1 MACVDRTLLRASSM
15 SSPKYSLT
23 REITPP
29 FSDSAL
35 RNIHDRL
42 NQIDSRVHDLRATV
56 LTKDSYV
63 DRRNR
68 EDDSIRREFDT
79 HHQISGRIESS
90 VGTVKTDVCQLK
102 TDIDLLR
109 TEIGQLKS
117 NINELGSGS
126 GLLHDHVDRLQNNA
140 QQLQVDMNQ
149 LQTDVRGVRTDLSQI
164 QSIASQLRTDFM
176 VLQRETSRHF
186 GEVFTRFSVME
197 SRMKH
202 MERIRFNSLAH
213 TIHAPITR
221 VPFIDDD
228 GTVRWPEYFPQ
239 TVWRFW
245 CLKKRSRGKIELII
259 WRIK

>member
-1 MACVDRTLLRASSM
+1 MSS
-15 SSPKYSLT
+15 SSPKYSFT

-29 FSDSAL
+29 SSSSDPSL

-42 NQIDSRVHDLRATV
+42 SQIDSRIHDLRATV

-79 HHQISGRIESS
+79 HHQISERIEGH
-90 VGTVKTDVCQLK
+90 VGRVQVDVNQLK
-102 TDIDLLR
+102 TDIDYLK

-117 NINELGSGS
+117 NICELGSGS
-126 GLLHDHVDRLQNNA
+126 GLLHDHVDRLQNNVC
-140 QQLQVDMNQ
+140 QLQVDMNQ
-149 LQTDVRGVRTDLSQI
+149 LQTDVRGVRTDISQI
-164 QSIASQLRTDFM
+164 QSITSQLRTDFM
-176 VLQRETSRHF
+176 TWQRDTSRHF
-186 GEVFTRFSVME
+186 GEVFSRFSSME

-221 VPFIDDD
+221 VPYIDDD

-239 TVWRFW
+239 TVWKFW
-245 CLKKRSRGKIELII
+245 CLKKRSRGEII
-259 WRIK
+259 FVV